1 MMPTALQN
9 KARIRIGV
17 ALLLS
22 MLLAVGFWLRAQ
34 HLGDLGLLVDE
45 GFQALAVQ
53 GILKHGVPKV
63 DSGLM
68 YTRSIPFLYTQAL
81 AAKLFGLNEFSLR
94 LPSVL
99 FGVAAIVAAY
109 VLGVTLFS
117 RQIGLLTAAIMTFS
131 VWEIEMSRYGRFYTA
146 FQFMYVV
153 SLFCFYRGFMVGQ
166 WIYKLWF
173 VVAALIT
180 YSLHPL
186 GVVLVTCFLIP
197 LFSIAY
203 STRRKL
209 LLGLW
214 AGGLTGVWV
223 LYHKMIG
230 LFHAI
235 GAPNLYSH
243 KEAPAMGILKT
254 IRSIIG
260 EQLGIPP
267 FFYIPR
273 MRFLSYVA
281 TEDPLWLLGPA
292 LVSGVATAYLLYR
305 FLRRDDGWRTLVAIP
320 MVWTA
325 FLHQFGLVLLMLAV
339 YVISFAREFRWFLDP
354 VLRVVY
360 GVVAFCLVFWIS
372 VAADLGLSANRTLKA
387 ILGYPDFYSYFLMWF
402 VKGWPILTIFFG
414 LGSLLLLV
422 RFLSDR
428 SAQAPLFALGAIFIP
443 AILVSFSRPHY
454 MEARYIFHLYPLMV
468 IVFAM
473 IAAEAGSHL
482 LKCVPIR
489 GQLSRTVVAA
499 AMVLGAL
506 FISQDANPG
515 DAWSIGNR
523 TYQSARDP
531 IRSVINWKPYAE
543 FHQDHKSPSL
553 YVQERLVPGDRVL
566 ALGPPHM
573 VAVYYFYIGR
583 VDYAV
588 GGPIDFRYHR
598 TAKEG
603 KIVTYMTG
611 SEILESLP
619 RVKEIIEG
627 ETGGA
632 IWILG
637 DHMLLV
643 DDNPVYSKSVNEY
656 LKSLVIAPDYLGM
669 DGQTF
674 AVKVR

>member
-1 MMPTALQN
+1 MMSAASQN
-9 KARIRIGV
+9 KVRIRIVV
-17 ALLLS
+17 ALLIL
-22 MLLAVGFWLRAQ
+22 MLLAVGFWLRAR
-34 HLGDLGLLVDE
+34 HLGDLGLVVDE
-45 GFQALAVQ
+45 GFQALAVR
-53 GILKHGVPKV
+53 GILIHGVPKV
-63 DSGLM
+63 DSGLI
-68 YTRSIPFLYTQAL
+68 YARSIPFLYTQAL
-81 AAKLFGLNEFSLR
+81 AAKLFGLSEFSLR
-94 LPSVL
+94 FPSVL

-109 VLGVTLFS
+109 VLAVTLFS
-117 RQIGLLTAAIMTFS
+117 RKVGLLTATIMTFS

-153 SLFCFYRGFMVGQ
+153 SLLCFYRGFMVGQ

-173 VVAALIT
+173 IVAALIT

-197 LFSIAY
+197 LFSISY

-230 LFHAI
+230 LLHAI
-235 GAPNLYSH
+235 DAPHFYSQG
-243 KEAPAMGILKT
+243 EASAMGILKT

-273 MRFLSYVA
+273 VRFLRYVA
-281 TEDPLWLLGPA
+281 TQDPLWLLGPA

-305 FLRRDDGWRTLVAIP
+305 FFRRNDGRHTLVAIP

-339 YVISFAREFRWFLDP
+339 YAVSFARDLRWFLDP
-354 VLRVVY
+354 ALRVVY
-360 GVVAFCLVFWIS
+360 GVVAFCLAFWIW

-428 SAQAPLFALGAIFIP
+428 SAQTPLFALGAVFIP
-443 AILVSFSRPHY
+443 SILVSFSRPHY
-454 MEARYIFHLYPLMV
+454 MEARYTFHLYPLMV

-473 IAAEAGSHL
+473 IATEAGSCL
-482 LKCVPIR
+482 SKCVPLR
-489 GQLSRTVVAA
+489 AQLSRIVVAA

-531 IRSVINWKPYAE
+531 IRSVINWQPYAG

-553 YVQERLVPGDRVL
+553 YVRERLAPGDRVV

-598 TAKEG
+598 TAKDG
-603 KIVTYMTG
+603 KIVTYITA
-611 SEILESLP
+611 SEILDSLP
-619 RVKEIIEG
+619 EVKQIIEVG
-627 ETGGA
+627 SGGG
-632 IWILG
+632 IWLLG
-637 DHMLLV
+637 DRMLLV
-643 DDNPVYSKSVNEY
+643 DDNSVYSRSMKEY
-656 LKSLVIAPDYLGM
+656 LKSLAIAPDYLGI